1 MKVTV
6 DTNVLVR
13 IAVMDDLDQARAAM
27 RLLGDAELVVVPVS
41 CLCEFAWV
49 LGRSYKFGAGE
60 IAQAIRALVEKPCV
74 KVNLFAVTAGLA
86 VLDLGG
92 DFADGAI
99 ACEGRLLGGEV
110 FMTFD
115 RAAFKKLKLLGEKVA
130 SPRDVVSVDA
140 SVAFQ

>member
-13 IAVMDDLDQARAAM
+13 IAVMDDLQQARSAVH
-27 RLLGDAELVVVPVS
+27 LLGSAELVIVPLS

-49 LGRSYKFGAGE
+49 LGRSYKYESRE
-60 IAQAIRALVEKPCV
+60 IARAIRAVVAKPRV
-74 KVNLFAVTAGLA
+74 RVNRSAVDAGLA
-86 VLDLGG
+86 ILDLGG

-99 ACEGRLLGGEV
+99 ACEGRSSGGEV

-115 RAAFKKLKLLGEKVA
+115 KAALRKLVALGERAA
-130 SPRDVVSVDA
+130 SPHHVGVQEEA
-140 SVAFQ
+140 GA